1 MKTMLIFFLSSL
13 IVFSHCENIPVIGK
27 KKNPSL
33 LKQFNEKTLLV
44 CWIGRYTIIKETK
57 IIDNK
62 DGTIALADVTTQGTD
77 YCLLPLGKTES
88 INAKYYIKKCVQ
100 GQVYRS
106 AQNDCKG
113 TGTAANYYG
122 AQKFQWCPTNDR
134 SCEKLDSSGNFV
146 IDETKSPAALT
157 CKSDSFLGKH
167 WSVTPGVSRDFQ
179 KFYERSDEL
188 PLGIVDFFWATSNYW
203 PVDIQHA
210 SALLMNS
217 DTSQSFLKNQFNYVL
232 CSGN

>member
-1 MKTMLIFFLSSL
+1 MSIIALT
-13 IVFSHCENIPVIGK
+13 HCESNLPIIGK
-27 KKNPSL
+27 KKAEDPIGKL
-33 LKQFNEKTLLV
+33 LGICFQLELGSNYNKSNRIQ
-44 CWIGRYTIIKETK
+44 
-57 IIDNK
+57 DNG
-62 DGTIALADVTTQGTD
+62 DGTISLVEVVAGGTCRFTAFGRAFGRQEVVT
-77 YCLLPLGKTES
+77 P
-88 INAKYYIKKCVQ
+88 IYYIKKCIQ
-100 GQVYRS
+100 GQVYRQ

-157 CKSDSFLGKH
+157 CKSDSFLGKQ

-179 KFYERSDEL
+179 NFYERSDEL
-188 PLGIVDFFWATSNYW
+188 PLGNFDFFWATNTYW
-203 PVDIQHA
+203 PVDLQHA